1 MAIRPNNEERS
12 FGADRERQREISNEG
27 GRAARS
33 TSGESASRGD
43 ASESGFARVGAIGAS
58 LRWIARKQREIAS
71 KGGRAAH
78 QKGTAH
84 EFDSS
89 EARAAGRKGG
99 VTVSRNREHMAAIG
113 RRGGEAR
120 GANRA
125 ARLQAGRESSE
136 QGANAQRFQSDR
148 EVGLSAGTNG
158 QPATNTGSQGTARQS
173 GNSLGGERRPGND
186 RRAQHRAPVGTTRPD
201 RSILKRHAG
210 ASGVPFVVDANR
222 GYATAAALGGDLV
235 PDPLIDVASTH
246 DGGHRPVPPA
256 SRQQRR
262 DGDRARAFHARAVHP
277 RQPEHRVGDLALR
290 HRHDLVERESA
301 DQHPSSST

>member
-43 ASESGFARVGAIGAS
+43 ASESSSPRRSNRGFASMDRS
-58 LRWIARKQREIAS
+58 KQREIAS

-125 ARLQAGRESSE
+125 ARLQQGGTSE
-136 QGANAQRFQSDR
+136 QANTQRFQSDR

-158 QPATNTGSQGTARQS
+158 QPATNTGNQGTGRQS
-173 GNSLGGERRPGND
+173 GNSLGGERRPGNTD
-186 RRAQHRAPVGTTRPD
+186 ERNIERP
-201 RSILKRHAG
+201 
-210 ASGVPFVVDANR
+210 
-222 GYATAAALGGDLV
+222 
-235 PDPLIDVASTH
+235 
-246 DGGHRPVPPA
+246 
-256 SRQQRR
+256 
-262 DGDRARAFHARAVHP
+262 
-277 RQPEHRVGDLALR
+277 
-290 HRHDLVERESA
+290 
-301 DQHPSSST
+301 